1 MQITVTGRH
10 MELTPT
16 LKDHVQSKVNKL
28 NKYLENI
35 LEAHV
40 VLSVEKY
47 RHIAEITIHL
57 DGVNINSKGETND
70 MYASIDQVMEKIERQ
85 ITKRKSKQQT
95 PSNRKENIDQ
105 ELSNN
110 LSAVE
115 EKKSLEAEKIAGRIV
130 KSLKFEPKPMSPSEA
145 VLQLNVSQD
154 QFLVFANSSTNVIN
168 VVYKKKDGD
177 FGLIEPDTI
186 HNH

>member
-16 LKDHVQSKVNKL
+16 LKDHVQSKISKL
-28 NKYLENI
+28 NKYFENI

-40 VLSVEKY
+40 VLAVEKY

-70 MYASIDQVMEKIERQ
+70 MYASIDQVLEKIERQ
-85 ITKRKSKQQT
+85 IMKRKSKHHT

-105 ELSNN
+105 KLSDSLN
-110 LSAVE
+110 AAE
-115 EKKSLEAEKIAGRIV
+115 EKKSFEAEKIAGQIV
-130 KSLKFEPKPMSPSEA
+130 KSLKFEPKPMSSSEA
-145 VLQLNVSQD
+145 VLQLKVSQNE
-154 QFLVFANSSTNVIN
+154 FLVFANSATNVIN
-168 VVYKKKDGD
+168 VVYKKKDGN

>member
-16 LKDHVQSKVNKL
+16 LKDYVQSKVSKL

-47 RHIAEITIHL
+47 RHTAEITIHL
-57 DGVNINSKGETND
+57 DGVNINSKGETDD
-70 MYASIDQVMEKIERQ
+70 MYASIDHVLEKIERQ
-85 ITKRKSKQQT
+85 ITKRKSKHHT

-105 ELSNN
+105 RLSNN
-110 LSAVE
+110 LTSVE
-115 EKKSLEAEKIAGRIV
+115 AKNSFGAEKIAGQLV
-130 KSLKFEPKPMSPSEA
+130 KSPRFEPKPMSPAEA
-145 VLQLNVSQD
+145 VLQLKVSED
-154 QFLVFANSSTNVIN
+154 QFLVFANSTTNVIN
-168 VVYKKKDGD
+168 VVYKKKDGN
-177 FGLIEPDTI
+177 FGLIEPDTT
-186 HNH
+186 HSH